1 MKENVEGRPVL
12 LLGAGL
18 VIGLTSLTHPFN
30 FAFLFLIAFF
40 IRGQAS
46 RITLALGLGFGLLL
60 TPTPLTPV
68 LERQFVSG
76 NGTVVSAPRRGPT
89 GTKFNLEMP
98 DRTWEVQGEKIPD
111 LSLGDEISVVGVGM
125 PLREGSDQY
134 LALHGVSGRLQA
146 KKIEFLAAGPW
157 PWRIASTWRRSFEN
171 LAQKNLPEEAA
182 ALTSALCFDLSGEL
196 PKETTDR
203 LKETGTIHI
212 VSASGLHVV
221 VLGFAVIWALS
232 KLPIPRGVQIA
243 ILAAILILY
252 AGATGLNPPI
262 VRAALMSIFGQS
274 AYLFRREKDALSGL
288 AVAAVF
294 YLVWQPRQVY
304 DPGFQLSFVTVGAL
318 AMYLHPIREESHLLK
333 KSLIEAVRLS
343 LVAFVASAPL
353 VAYHFGTLS
362 ITALPSNLLVG
373 GVASA
378 VIVGAFAAQLV
389 SFVWLAGGAFLL
401 KAIAGPLAGW
411 ILWITESLGGH
422 GWSSM
427 GVPGFSAYWLP
438 VVYGL
443 LLMTWRQRIVQ
454 P

>member
-1 MKENVEGRPVL
+1 VRENVEGRPVL
-12 LLGAGL
+12 LLGTGL
-18 VIGLTSLTHPFN
+18 VLGLTLLTHPLN
-30 FAFLFLIAFF
+30 FLFLLLVAFF
-40 IRGQAS
+40 IHGQAP
-46 RITLALGLGFGLLL
+46 RITLGVGLGLGLLL

-68 LERQFVSG
+68 IERQFVSG
-76 NGTVVSAPRRGPT
+76 NGTVVSAPRRGPV

-125 PLREGSDQY
+125 PLREGSEQY

-146 KKIEFLAAGPW
+146 KRITFLTAGPW
-157 PWRIASTWRRSFEN
+157 PWQIASSWRRSFEK
-171 LAQKNLPEEAA
+171 LTQQSQPKEAA

-196 PKETTDR
+196 SKETTDR

-221 VLGFAVIWALS
+221 VLAIAVIWVLS
-232 KLPIPRGVQIA
+232 KAPIPRGVQIA

-304 DPGFQLSFVTVGAL
+304 DPGFQLSFITVGAL
-318 AMYLHPIREESHLLK
+318 AMFLHPIREESHRLK
-333 KSLIEAVRLS
+333 KSVIEASRLS
-343 LVAFVASAPL
+343 FVAFIASAPL

-362 ITALPSNLLVG
+362 LTALPSNLFVG

-378 VIVGAFAAQLV
+378 VIVSAFVAQLLSLIWMPGAAFV
-389 SFVWLAGGAFLL
+389 MKVFAGSFS
-401 KAIAGPLAGW
+401 GW
-411 ILWITESLGGH
+411 ILWITEGLGGH
-422 GWSSM
+422 AWSSVD
-427 GVPGFSAYWLP
+427 VPGFSAYWLP